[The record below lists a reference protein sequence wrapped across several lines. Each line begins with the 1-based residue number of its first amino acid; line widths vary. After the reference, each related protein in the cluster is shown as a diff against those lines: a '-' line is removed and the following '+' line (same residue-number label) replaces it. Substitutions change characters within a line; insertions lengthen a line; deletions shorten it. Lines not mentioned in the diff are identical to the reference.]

1 MTPEQL
7 KASILQYAIQGKLV
21 EQRKEEGTATDFLNK
36 ITEVKSEKIKKGEA
50 KKSKTLTITWKKVEK
65 IYEEHGAMYTE

>member
-7 KASILQYAIQGKLV
+7 RGSILQYAVQGKIV

-50 KKSKTLTITWKKVEK
+50 KKSKTLTPISAISLKF
-65 IYEEHGAMYTE
+65 